1 MISSLEKEIK
11 VEIQESYGVDS
22 KKIFSKL
29 ESILRGL
36 DLKSS
41 IESDKIKF
49 KKVYKSTT
57 DLGENKDEA
66 MKILR
71 SGEIKLSHYS
81 SNKILIAYK
90 VNLDALKF
98 MSVLMGILIVVFMRL
113 MGESNFLIS
122 IFAGLIILIVV
133 YSFGYLYTE
142 SKMNNLINKA
152 TKMKTKPWKI

>member
-57 DLGENKDEA
+57 DAKENKNEA
-66 MKILR
+66 MKVLR
-71 SGEIKLSHYS
+71 RGEINLSHYPN
-81 SNKILIAYK
+81 NKIMIAYK
-90 VNLDALKF
+90 VNLDALKT
-98 MSVLMGILIVVFMRL
+98 MSVLMGILIGFFMRL
-113 MGESNFLIS
+113 MVESNFLIS
-122 IFAGLIILIVV
+122 IFAGLITLAAV
-133 YSFGYLYTE
+133 YSFGFLNAE

-152 TKMKTKPWKI
+152 TKIKS